1 MKPKNYLEP
10 DVFNTIVEY
19 TPLIAIDFAVIDNEK
34 ILLGKRINRP
44 AKGCFFVPGGRICKG
59 ETFDEAFA
67 RISEAELGIALTRDR
82 CDFIGIYD
90 HMYDDSANDESIS
103 THYVVSAFS
112 VSLNHEE
119 LDLASLKSQHER
131 IVMLDFNSALSCPDV
146 HENTKV
152 YVRKLQE

>member
-1 MKPKNYLEP
+1 MGILNNSTSNIILDAPTNNTVISGKN
-10 DVFNTIVEY
+10 V
-19 TPLIAIDFAVIDNEK
+19 LIAASDTLVFKGGQK
-34 ILLGKRINRP
+34 II
-44 AKGCFFVPGGRICKG
+44 
-59 ETFDEAFA
+59 
-67 RISEAELGIALTRDR
+67 RD
-82 CDFIGIYD
+82 
-90 HMYDDSANDESIS
+90 DDSANDESIS